1 MSTPPSSAVVAGV
14 DYPAQHTRA
23 VAWAAQE
30 AVLRDAPLL
39 LVTGWIG
46 AAHGD
51 AHLLSDGFL
60 QDGVRRG
67 LDTLA
72 EELERWNPGLKLAT
86 AAADAD
92 AHEALQRHST
102 GARLLVVGARGT
114 GGFPG
119 LLVGSTALRIAATA
133 DCPVVIVPGSGSEQ
147 PERGDGQVVAGVDG
161 PDRADACLAFSFE
174 AAQREHARLRV
185 VHAWH
190 HTLTG
195 GGSDHVG
202 PLADEARVP
211 AEQDRVLNR
220 LLDQWIE
227 RYPQVRLRP
236 ETVHSTPAKYLV
248 ALSQQARLVVVGRH
262 GSPTGPL
269 GRLGSVGQTV
279 VQYSRCPVAVV
290 PTP

>member
-1 MSTPPSSAVVAGV
+1 MSSPPSSAVVAGV
-14 DYPAQHTRA
+14 DYPAQHTPA

-51 AHLLSDGFL
+51 SHLLREGFL

-67 LDTLA
+67 LDALA
-72 EELERWNPGLKLAT
+72 GELGHWNPGLKVTTT
-86 AAADAD
+86 ADDAD
-92 AHEALQRHST
+92 AHEALQRRSAD
-102 GARLLVVGARGT
+102 ARLLVVGARGT

-133 DCPVVIVPGSGSEQ
+133 DCPVVVVPGSGSE
-147 PERGDGQVVAGVDG
+147 PPDRGDGQVVVGVDG

-174 AAQREHARLRV
+174 TAQREPARLRV

-195 GGSDHVG
+195 GSDHVG
-202 PLADEARVP
+202 PLADEARIP

-220 LLDQWIE
+220 LLDPWIE
-227 RYPQVRLRP
+227 RYPQVQLRP

-262 GSPTGPL
+262 GHPTGPL

-279 VQYSRCPVAVV
+279 VQYAHCPVAVV
-290 PTP
+290 PPP